1 MNNNFNL
8 KQYLSEG
15 KLLNDIEVRM
25 GNPSLKRI
33 FDQYSQ
39 DVLDYDLFTDDEY
52 NEEDR
57 QPVRDALE
65 NAKYDTMDELIDS
78 IYDVEGE
85 IAEIYGH
92 YPGDYT
98 WETALQLNNICDDV
112 NFSEKDKLEFLYDFL
127 EREWD
132 DNDWDEAEKEEYW
145 NRFLDKLIPVKK
157 GGKRG
162 YWNKWRLIEIN
173 DQNLYIESTDPNDNK
188 SIASCTAWGGKVK
201 IHWPGSYQYTESS
214 EEFVKDLKNALGD
227 GVKNLTKNKFGVYDL
242 EVNEKELKTLFNG
255 TL

>member
-1 MNNNFNL
+1 MEL
-8 KQYLSEG
+8 KNQLTGQNIKNSEYQYKHNRNPKEP
-15 KLLNDIEVRM
+15 LLNFQRCFVHFCIDNDVVSMTTQLKGEKTRFLPYNKDIS
-25 GNPSLKRI
+25 NPIVEGDYRTEYLWNNILTPNS
-33 FDQYSQ
+33 
-39 DVLDYDLFTDDEY
+39 VLDIIQNFLVVV
-52 NEEDR
+52 EE
-57 QPVRDALE
+57 
-65 NAKYDTMDELIDS
+65 S
-78 IYDVEGE
+78 
-85 IAEIYGH
+85 
-92 YPGDYT
+92 
-98 WETALQLNNICDDV
+98 
-112 NFSEKDKLEFLYDFL
+112 

-132 DNDWDEAEKEEYW
+132 DNDWDEADKEEYW